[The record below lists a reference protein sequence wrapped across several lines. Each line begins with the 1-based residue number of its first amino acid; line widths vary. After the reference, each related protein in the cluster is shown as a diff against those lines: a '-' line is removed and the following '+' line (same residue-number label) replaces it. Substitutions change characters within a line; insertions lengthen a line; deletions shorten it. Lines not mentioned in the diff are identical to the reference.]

1 MLAPSRRHHVD
12 VALLPRLINPQST
25 VASRARMSKPQY
37 QHIPLYKQLYERLP
51 FKLHYS
57 GYNRPAGA
65 PADKALA

>member
-1 MLAPSRRHHVD
+1 
-12 VALLPRLINPQST
+12 
-25 VASRARMSKPQY
+25 MSKPQY

-57 GYNRPAGA
+57 GYNRPAGG